1 MAESVGV
8 QRWAVRGAG
17 AKLHLDAVVRS
28 PPPSARLLCTLRQ
41 RSQPL
46 RLRATAAHY
55 LLYLH
60 LPLPSPC
67 TCHHLSIDLHL
78 HASSLHYPSIV
89 APAQPQPSPARSL
102 ATPRSSRRTVAHA
115 PPSTRPYYPRPP
127 RLAQSVADR
136 SIAPKRGV
144 GCVGKGLAMARCG
157 ARRWLVRGRLA
168 RGHVCASGAGIG
180 YFEGVGAE
188 GGGCD
193 WAMGGGCTG
202 CCGLDE

>member
-17 AKLHLDAVVRS
+17 AKLHLDAVVRR

-78 HASSLHYPSIV
+78 HASSLHYPYII
-89 APAQPQPSPARSL
+89 APAQPQPSPAGPSQPRAPAAARWPMHL
-102 ATPRSSRRTVAHA
+102 PPPYCTTP
-115 PPSTRPYYPRPP
+115 
-127 RLAQSVADR
+127 
-136 SIAPKRGV
+136 
-144 GCVGKGLAMARCG
+144 
-157 ARRWLVRGRLA
+157 GRLA
-168 RGHVCASGAGIG
+168 SPSPSPIDRSPLSEVWAAWGKAWRWRGVARAGG
-180 YFEGVGAE
+180 S
-188 GGGCD
+188 
-193 WAMGGGCTG
+193 
-202 CCGLDE
+202 